1 MRRPTSTALW
11 TTTLAIAA
19 AFGCAAGETGGAG
32 GSSGRGGSGGS
43 SAGRGGSGGGGS
55 NASGGSGGSSATGG
69 SGTGTGGSGSG
80 NGGSGSGT
88 GGSGTGGSGAG
99 GTGGSGAGTGGSG
112 GAADGGV
119 DMPVVPTTPIKGNG
133 CAGGACLNP
142 MCKALTTAAPVGDY
156 VEIGFEQQPSYIP
169 NDVVVL
175 TFDDVPDPIHKPT
188 DMPYANFGDGDWT
201 RKLVDYIDM
210 NNLHTDFFINSNNWC
225 DFSKHP
231 ECNGTMIKLL
241 KNHNA
246 ASHSVHHMHMGGST
260 PPNPMELWSSSC
272 GGPTAMYKCD
282 DEMKGVEEL
291 VSMLSAGGI
300 PHLTRFRAPYG
311 EPFLG
316 GGGSID
322 LIRGIVKKYAV
333 HIGWQIDSG
342 DSNCDTCKYTGQAMA
357 NNVLMRLGQRSGQGG
372 NWGVVLMHSTYPWTY
387 DAAKTLMDPTT
398 GELKKRGY
406 RLGTVEDVICWK
418 YGKHSWELVQQ
429 VSGQQRGPN

>member
-1 MRRPTSTALW
+1 M
-11 TTTLAIAA
+11 
-19 AFGCAAGETGGAG
+19 
-32 GSSGRGGSGGS
+32 
-43 SAGRGGSGGGGS
+43 
-55 NASGGSGGSSATGG
+55 
-69 SGTGTGGSGSG
+69 
-80 NGGSGSGT
+80 
-88 GGSGTGGSGAG
+88 
-99 GTGGSGAGTGGSG
+99 
-112 GAADGGV
+112 
-119 DMPVVPTTPIKGNG
+119 PIKGNG

-142 MCKALTTAAPVGDY
+142 TCKAMGTPAPLGDF

-188 DMPYANFGDGDWT
+188 DKPYANFADGDWT
-201 RKLVDYIDM
+201 RKLVDWLDM

-246 ASHSVHHMHMGGST
+246 ASHTVHHMHMGGST
-260 PPNPMELWSSSC
+260 PPNPMDLASSSC

-282 DEMKGVEEL
+282 DEMKGVETL
-291 VSMLSAGGI
+291 VDTLSAGSI

-311 EPFLG
+311 EPFQG
-316 GGGSID
+316 AGGSLD
-322 LIRGIVKKYAV
+322 LIRGIVKKYSV

-357 NNVLMRLGQRSGQGG
+357 SNVLMRLGQRAGQGG
-372 NWGVVLMHSTYPWTY
+372 NWGIVLMHSTYPWTY
-387 DAAKTLMDPTT
+387 EAAKILMDPTT
-398 GELKKRGY
+398 GALKQRGY

-429 VSGQQRGPN
+429 ASGVAKGPN